1 MRRFLAWAL
10 VSGVVLAGVAVIAV
24 FPTRT
29 YLAQRGETAAVKAR
43 LEVLTKEN
51 AELAARAERLNS
63 DAEIERLAREQYSLV
78 KPGEEA
84 YAILPSPTTTVPPA
98 AAAARR
104 EAREEQSKSDS
115 LLDKL
120 IFWD

>member
-10 VSGVVLAGVAVIAV
+10 ISGVVLAGVAVIAV

-29 YLAQRGETAAVKAR
+29 YLAQKDDLEAAEAR
-43 LEVLTKEN
+43 LQVLTREN

-84 YAILPSPTTTVPPA
+84 YAILPAPTTTVPPQPVASSKPA
-98 AAAARR
+98 AK
-104 EAREEQSKSDS
+104 KSES
-115 LLDKL
+115 LLDKI